1 MTCAMEVNQIV
12 IQILENVTNA
22 VRMKT
27 VRTAKRQFVKEKNA
41 KKIQIS
47 GDLKTGRGAPLG
59 RGRRISLA
67 IGKRRQFSAFARQKQ
82 FTSTRSQHTRYNYNN
97 NNCTSMSKLVKSLL
111 QGDEGFVPILGR
123 KVGHYQRQQEEE
135 WELLLQGVASSP
147 HYRSLD
153 GVFVGT
159 LN

>member
-1 MTCAMEVNQIV
+1 MTCAVEVNQIV

-47 GDLKTGRGAPLG
+47 GDLKTVRGAPLG

-82 FTSTRSQHTRYNYNN
+82 FTSTRSQHTRYNYNKYTIRSIV
-97 NNCTSMSKLVKSLL
+97 CEASCHPVTQSFSHLIIQSFGHSVTWSLGHLVTWSLGHL
-111 QGDEGFVPILGR
+111 VTWLLG
-123 KVGHYQRQQEEE
+123 H
-135 WELLLQGVASSP
+135 
-147 HYRSLD
+147 
-153 GVFVGT
+153 
-159 LN
+159 